1 MKIGELSKKTGCKV
15 VTIRYYEKEGLLK
28 TPERTEGN
36 YRVYSK
42 KDMDR
47 LEFIIHC
54 RRHGMV
60 LDEIK
65 ELLVFR
71 DHPHTDC
78 TWVTHLLRKHI
89 RETEEKIASLKR
101 LKKSLQEMDDQCE
114 GGLDG
119 TSCPIMKHLSNGHKC
134 SLAEGECK
142 AAAAK

>member
-89 RETEEKIASLKR
+89 REKGSGFISAPFF
-101 LKKSLQEMDDQCE
+101 CV
-114 GGLDG
+114 
-119 TSCPIMKHLSNGHKC
+119 HF
-134 SLAEGECK
+134 
-142 AAAAK
+142 AAAALHSPSARLHL